1 MQRKKRGGPGYHFK
15 TVDRYTVITSRC
27 KEANGGEQW
36 GRERREQATDVGKE
50 GGSKGARQGFESAL
64 PTG

>member
-1 MQRKKRGGPGYHFK
+1 MK
-15 TVDRYTVITSRC
+15 TVDRYTVTTSRC

-50 GGSKGARQGFESAL
+50 GGSQEERQGFESAL